1 MLEVVYGQTRKHV
14 IASRV
19 VDVLNQAGVAGTLY
33 IAYPVLATADDRID
47 VDALLVG
54 PEHGLIAFMFA
65 DLVPN
70 GGDLEGWREIQLEQD
85 RLYFAIQNNLS
96 RHESLRSGR
105 ELAVKV
111 QTVTIFPSEPHTPK
125 EITGAFLSAEA
136 IAGWIGS
143 LPPLRSDLL
152 RPLQSALQRLTNI
165 KPIKKRANVTR
176 AKSRGS
182 ILKKIEREIANL
194 DQWQKRAAIES
205 PDGPQ
210 RIRGLAG
217 SGKTV
222 VLALK
227 AAYLHTQHP
236 DWRIAVTFHSR
247 ALYQQI
253 TDFIRR
259 FSFEHLNDEPNWENL
274 RVLHAWGG
282 TDRSGVYT
290 EIAAACEAEPRDF
303 LYAKTRFGRSDA
315 FAGACSELLALTSG
329 RQITPLYDAVL
340 IDEAQDLPPSFFQ
353 LVYRFTKHPKRIVWA
368 YDELQKLSE
377 AAMPSMGELFGSDE
391 KGEPYFQLANPIGQP
406 RQDIVLPVCYRN
418 TPWALTLAHA
428 LGFGIYRNGGLV
440 QHFDEPSLWTE
451 VGYRLVQ
458 GQLSPGE
465 KVQLERDPSSYPSY
479 FKDLIHPDDAVISMT
494 FKNQEEQANW
504 VAESIEKNLGEDEL
518 EIDDILIV
526 LPDAY
531 LARKQAG
538 VLIEALLKRGIN
550 SHLAG
555 VTTSR
560 DQIFSKT
567 SVAIANI
574 HRSKGNEA
582 PMVYVVNSNH
592 CFSGYELSTLRNII
606 FTGIT
611 RSRAWIRVCGY
622 GPEMEQ
628 LEAEIGKLRENN
640 FKLVFKLP
648 SAKDLGKLRM
658 IHRER
663 TADEKTRIRKAEQGL
678 KEFLETWQRGDLA
691 IENLP
696 PELRTRLSQLL
707 SSEGKEE
714 AEDEDSE

>member
-1 MLEVVYGQTRKHV
+1 MLEVVYGQTRKHL

-19 VDVLNQAGVAGTLY
+19 VDVLNQADSTGTLY
-33 IAYPVLATADDRID
+33 IGYPVLATADDRID
-47 VDALLVG
+47 VDALLVSQD
-54 PEHGLIAFMFA
+54 HGLIAFMFA
-65 DLVPN
+65 GSTPANEDF
-70 GGDLEGWREIQLEQD
+70 DGWRQLQLEQD
-85 RLYFAIQNNLS
+85 RLFFAIQNNLS

-111 QTVTIFPSEPHTPK
+111 QTVTIFPGQPTPPN
-125 EITGAFLSAEA
+125 GVPGVYLSTEA
-136 IAGWIGS
+136 MPAWIGT
-143 LPPLRSDLL
+143 LPPLRNELL
-152 RPLQSALQRLTNI
+152 RPLQAALQRLTTI
-165 KPIKKRANVTR
+165 KPIKKRTNVTR
-176 AKSRGS
+176 AESRGS

-227 AAYLHTQHP
+227 AAYLHAQHP
-236 DWRIAVTFHSR
+236 DWRIAVTFHTR

-282 TDRSGVYT
+282 GDRSGVYT
-290 EIAAACEAEPRDF
+290 EIAALCEVEPRDF

-315 FAGACSELLALTSG
+315 FSGACGELLAITSN
-329 RQITPLYDAVL
+329 REVRPLYDAVL

-353 LVYRFTKHPKRIVWA
+353 LVHRFAQPPKRIVWA

-377 AAMPSMGELFGSDE
+377 AVMPSTEELFGTD
-391 KGEPYFQLANPIGQP
+391 GRGQPYVRLANPIGQP

-428 LGFGIYRNGGLV
+428 LGFGIYRKDGLV
-440 QHFDEPSLWTE
+440 QHFDEASLWTE
-451 VGYRLVQ
+451 VGYRLVE
-458 GQLSPGE
+458 GQLSLGE
-465 KVQLERDPSSYPSY
+465 QVQLERDPGSYPSY
-479 FKDLIHPDDAVISMT
+479 FTDLMHPEDAVVSMT
-494 FKNQEEQANW
+494 FKSEVEQAEW
-504 VAESIEKNLGEDEL
+504 VAQSIEKNLKEDEL

-531 LARKQAG
+531 RARKNAG
-538 VLIEALLKRGIN
+538 VLIEALSRRGIS

-560 DQIFSKT
+560 DQIFSRQ
-567 SVAIANI
+567 SIAIANI

-582 PMVYVVNSNH
+582 PMVYVVNSNY
-592 CFSGYELSTLRNII
+592 CFAGYELSTLRNII

-611 RSRAWIRVCGY
+611 RSRAWVRVCGC
-622 GPEMEQ
+622 GAEMEQ
-628 LEAEIGKLRENN
+628 LEGEIRKLRENN
-640 FKLVFKLP
+640 FKLAFKVP
-648 SAKDLGKLRM
+648 TAQDLGKLRM

-663 TADEKTRIRKAEQGL
+663 TADEKARIKKAEQGL
-678 KEFLETWQRGDLA
+678 KDFLETWQRGDLA
-691 IENLP
+691 VQNLP
-696 PELRTRLSQLL
+696 PELRTSLSRLL
-707 SSEGKEE
+707 SEEG